1 MFVEPR
7 KPHSLVAQWDHG
19 GLQYGQKVATGF
31 NEFPEH
37 VDRAVLKQ
45 WSTLLDLLPRDFSS
59 PRHLNS

>member
-7 KPHSLVAQWDHG
+7 KPHSG

-45 WSTLLDLLPRDFSS
+45 WSTLLNLLPRDFS